1 MRCARAQQHV
11 GKAACRRARVKTA
24 LPRHLESGERG
35 QSAGQLV
42 PAARD
47 VLRPGIRIVRDRHRR
62 VPGHLSGGLGRHLS
76 ADRDPARR
84 DQLSGLVPG
93 PGKASPD
100 ELRVQPSPHRHGHC
114 SARQMRL
121 TAASGIR
128 APRPRT
134 GTCRAKYTL
143 FAAPA
148 GLTRMRLAALAARG
162 RPPRVTEL
170 AEYLA
175 QPVVDIFE
183 YGGPLGEVNAIN
195 RGEPVDGRVNTEV
208 TGGGE
213 SWPNPFCIHRVFLS
227 SGTLVTRIGSQVRY
241 PPA

>member
-1 MRCARAQQHV
+1 
-11 GKAACRRARVKTA
+11 
-24 LPRHLESGERG
+24 
-35 QSAGQLV
+35 
-42 PAARD
+42 
-47 VLRPGIRIVRDRHRR
+47 
-62 VPGHLSGGLGRHLS
+62 
-76 ADRDPARR
+76 
-84 DQLSGLVPG
+84 
-93 PGKASPD
+93 
-100 ELRVQPSPHRHGHC
+100 
-114 SARQMRL
+114 MRL

-134 GTCRAKYTL
+134 GTCRAGSRSGTATAKHPL

-148 GLTRMRLAALAARG
+148 GLTRTRLAALAARG

-213 SWPNPFCIHRVFLS
+213 SWPNPFCIHRVFPL
-227 SGTLVTRIGSQVRY
+227 LRY
-241 PPA
+241 PRNPDRPSSALPSRVNGTAQQGARRT